1 MRGASAGPAER
12 GAIARAPLRQPHRS
26 RRRNPLLLA
35 LTLPRI
41 NEHML
46 SAVVAAV
53 HPSAGAELA
62 VGAKLV
68 DLTVDLTAI
77 AAQDCPPVS
86 HFRMV
91 VRERAWLRELAVA
104 RGDEIAVGT
113 RVALFSASA
122 RKTAIPTSSASVSSL
137 EKSSTRVVPSFV
149 RLSVPTVPHVPK
161 PAKRSAKI
169 SSRFTWIPPWKSVSS
184 AM

>member
-1 MRGASAGPAER
+1 
-12 GAIARAPLRQPHRS
+12 
-26 RRRNPLLLA
+26 
-35 LTLPRI
+35 
-41 NEHML
+41 ML

-53 HPSAGAELA
+53 HPSSACAQLA
-62 VGAKLV
+62 VGTKLV

-113 RVALFSASA
+113 RVALFSTDPHEPLDAEPV
-122 RKTAIPTSSASVSSL
+122 RELRVAIAGIL
-137 EKSSTRVVPSFV
+137 MQA
-149 RLSVPTVPHVPK
+149 
-161 PAKRSAKI
+161 PAWSGGGR
-169 SSRFTWIPPWKSVSS
+169 
-184 AM
+184 

>member
-1 MRGASAGPAER
+1 M
-12 GAIARAPLRQPHRS
+12 
-26 RRRNPLLLA
+26 LLS

-53 HPSAGAELA
+53 HPSARAELA

-104 RGDEIAVGT
+104 HGDEIAVGT
-113 RVALFSASA
+113 RIALFS
-122 RKTAIPTSSASVSSL
+122 TAPDEPLDTEPVREL
-137 EKSSTRVVPSFV
+137 RVAIAGI
-149 RLSVPTVPHVPK
+149 LMQA
-161 PAKRSAKI
+161 PAWSGGGR
-169 SSRFTWIPPWKSVSS
+169 
-184 AM
+184 

>member
-1 MRGASAGPAER
+1 
-12 GAIARAPLRQPHRS
+12 
-26 RRRNPLLLA
+26 LLLA

-113 RVALFSASA
+113 RVALFSTDPHEPLDAEPV
-122 RKTAIPTSSASVSSL
+122 RELRVAIAGIL
-137 EKSSTRVVPSFV
+137 MQA
-149 RLSVPTVPHVPK
+149 
-161 PAKRSAKI
+161 PAWSGGGR
-169 SSRFTWIPPWKSVSS
+169 
-184 AM
+184 